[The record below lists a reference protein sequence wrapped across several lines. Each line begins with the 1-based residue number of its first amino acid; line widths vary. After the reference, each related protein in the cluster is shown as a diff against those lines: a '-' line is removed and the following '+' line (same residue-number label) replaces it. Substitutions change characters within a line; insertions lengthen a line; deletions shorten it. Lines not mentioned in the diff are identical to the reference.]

1 MQETKNRYITGKE
14 SQIINSV
21 NQEHSRARDKQ
32 QIYYSEGILGH
43 VDRERVSEEMTL
55 RRDMSELK
63 EGAM

>member
-1 MQETKNRYITGKE
+1 M
-14 SQIINSV
+14 